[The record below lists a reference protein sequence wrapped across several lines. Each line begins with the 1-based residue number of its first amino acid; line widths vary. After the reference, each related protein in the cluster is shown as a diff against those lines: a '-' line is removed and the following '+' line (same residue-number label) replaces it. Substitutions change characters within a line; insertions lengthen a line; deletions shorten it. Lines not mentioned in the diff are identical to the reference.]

1 MEQGGRRGV
10 EFVESKQCR
19 SRFFLI
25 FLAVPG
31 SGFCL
36 SAIIPGP
43 SPAGYELWWQTGT
56 LFNRA
61 GVVPLPLTCL

>member
-10 EFVESKQCR
+10 EFVESVAVRQ
-19 SRFFLI
+19 SVFLI

-31 SGFCL
+31 SGFCV

-43 SPAGYELWWQTGT
+43 SPAGYE
-56 LFNRA
+56 
-61 GVVPLPLTCL
+61 GVVADRYAL